1 MWKKPNPRT
10 LDGLLAALFYVPM
23 LVLFMVYA
31 DWYGLSLFL
40 LLMLPTLVVY
50 VLRVRPQMER
60 IQTLSGLRH
69 FTQCQYGA
77 MVGIPA
83 IQHRR
88 AVYLSYRDVCLVSRL
103 FLAVDHPA

>member
-40 LLMLPTLVVY
+40 LIDAAHDSCV
-50 VLRVRPQMER
+50 RVRPQMER